1 MIIKSERLKHAILAT
16 LADQEMIKILD
27 SAMYQSRSVNDV
39 IRENNIPHTTAY
51 RKIKWLLEQGMLVVD
66 KIEITS
72 DGKKFTLFRSTMKS
86 LNIKYEYNNLVVEA
100 EENLDITKK
109 IAERFFSLE

>member
-1 MIIKSERLKHAILAT
+1 
-16 LADQEMIKILD
+16 
-27 SAMYQSRSVNDV
+27 
-39 IRENNIPHTTAY
+39 
-51 RKIKWLLEQGMLVVD
+51 VVD

-109 IAERFFSLE
+109 IAEKFFSLE